1 MKEKRFKE
9 FRAMS
14 LSYKLLVIIGII
26 DIIGFTLECMYSII
40 YNLYMH
46 T

>member
-14 LSYKLLVIIGII
+14 LSYKLLVFIGII
-26 DIIGFTLECMYSII
+26 DVIGCILEII
-40 YNLYMH
+40 YNLYTH
-46 T
+46 A

>member
-14 LSYKLLVIIGII
+14 FDYKLLVIIGII
-26 DIIGFTLECMYSII
+26 DLVASTLEWMYSIL
-40 YNLYMH
+40 YNLYNH
-46 T
+46 V

>member
-14 LSYKLLVIIGII
+14 LNYKFLVIIGII
-26 DIIGFTLECMYSII
+26 DVIGCILEII

-46 T
+46 V

>member
-14 LSYKLLVIIGII
+14 LNYKLYVIIGIL
-26 DIIGFTLECMYSII
+26 DTI
-40 YNLYMH
+40 YFIWDGIQAWL
-46 T
+46 

>member
-14 LSYKLLVIIGII
+14 LGYKLLVIIGII
-26 DIIGFTLECMYSII
+26 DVIGCTLEII

-46 T
+46 A

>member
-1 MKEKRFKE
+1 MKENRFKE

-14 LSYKLLVIIGII
+14 FNYKLLVIIGII

-46 T
+46 A

>member
-14 LSYKLLVIIGII
+14 LDYKILVIIGII
-26 DIIGFTLECMYSII
+26 DVIVANFRII

-46 T
+46 A

>member
-1 MKEKRFKE
+1 MKEKPFKE

-14 LSYKLLVIIGII
+14 LDYIILVIIGII
-26 DIIGFTLECMYSII
+26 DVIGFTLECIYSII

-46 T
+46 A

>member
-14 LSYKLLVIIGII
+14 LIYQLLVIDGILDIIDSMLKYALAWLEHGII
-26 DIIGFTLECMYSII
+26 K
-40 YNLYMH
+40 
-46 T
+46 